1 MKVFIAFFTVKLY
14 NENVPYIIEEK
25 VVMYLK
31 DLGNKKIM
39 AKNLKRLM
47 KENNVSAKELSRT
60 LDFPYT
66 TLLSWLKADNYPRI
80 DKIDAMAD
88 YFGVLKSELIEEKLT
103 EEKEKDNDI
112 MADIIVRMRT
122 DEDFF
127 TLVKSISKLDAADVK
142 RYQAVLNA
150 MKQ

>member
-1 MKVFIAFFTVKLY
+1 M
-14 NENVPYIIEEK
+14 
-25 VVMYLK
+25 K

-47 KENNVSAKELSRT
+47 TENRVSAKELSRT

-66 TLLSWLKADNYPRI
+66 TLLSWLKGDNYPRI
-80 DKIDAMAD
+80 DKIEAMAD

-112 MADIIVRMRT
+112 LSDIIVRMRT
-122 DEDFF
+122 DDEFCS
-127 TLVKSISKLDAADVK
+127 LVKSIYKLDAANIK

-150 MKQ
+150 LKE